1 MKTLSPLRYPG
12 GKSRAVETLSELL
25 PTSKELVSPFFGG
38 GSFELFCANN
48 NIKVKGYDIFDPLV
62 CFWQCLLEDPKKLS
76 QEVKKYFP
84 LSKENFYKLQ
94 KQKDFKNKIEQ
105 AAIFFVLNRSSF
117 SGSTL
122 SGGMSPN
129 HPRFNIRSIEK
140 LENFNIQNFTVE
152 NKSFEESIVENSGS
166 LFYLDPPYLIKNMLY
181 GKKGDTHKGFDHI
194 KLKEIIT
201 EEKNWIMSY
210 NSSEEI
216 IEIYKDYN
224 YILPKWK
231 YGMSKNKESNEI
243 LIFSKNVFEYLKD
256 NKKL

>member
-1 MKTLSPLRYPG
+1 
-12 GKSRAVETLSELL
+12 
-25 PTSKELVSPFFGG
+25 
-38 GSFELFCANN
+38 
-48 NIKVKGYDIFDPLV
+48 
-62 CFWQCLLEDPKKLS
+62 
-76 QEVKKYFP
+76 
-84 LSKENFYKLQ
+84 
-94 KQKDFKNKIEQ
+94 
-105 AAIFFVLNRSSF
+105 
-117 SGSTL
+117 
-122 SGGMSPN
+122 MSPN

-152 NKSFEESIVENSGS
+152 NKSFEESIMENSGS